1 MKENW
6 VISVGNN
13 WGHFFFYGTEN
24 ESEKM
29 RCHKANW
36 EHAMTKKRLA
46 TEDEIKTQVID
57 GCWNHPN
64 FKNINRYYC
73 ECPKCKK

>member
-46 TEDEIKTQVID
+46 
-57 GCWNHPN
+57 H
-64 FKNINRYYC
+64 RR
-73 ECPKCKK
+73 